1 MTMATDR
8 RRKLRQTVAAAV
20 AACAGLLPLAAGAS
34 EALAEQHGCG
44 NCHLAQ
50 KKLVGPAYQA
60 VAERYRGQPDAAARL
75 VAKVAQ
81 GGAGVWGA
89 VPMPGMPHVPPD
101 DARVIVGWIL
111 AQTNR

>member
-1 MTMATDR
+1 MRVRTPRLLLAGLATS
-8 RRKLRQTVAAAV
+8 V
-20 AACAGLLPLAAGAS
+20 AGLLPLAAGAS

-60 VAERYRGQPDAAARL
+60 VAERYRGQPDAPERL

-81 GGAGVWGA
+81 GGSGVWGA
-89 VPMPGMPHVPPD
+89 VPMPAMPHVPAD
-101 DARVIVGWIL
+101 DARTLVAWIL
-111 AQTNR
+111 AQPAR